1 MYKREVRQRVMTSD
15 NLLTPTVDP
24 SSQAPPHSWAPLLEP
39 PWSNKHSETPVRIKA
54 TGFGGETHILRGLE
68 SFTSDSP
75 SQSKCLIHSG
85 IQTQAF
91 PPSGRQRHRAVGYH
105 LGHLWHCWL
114 NNIIL
119 HITYYNIYLWECN
132 MFNGSCNTFQL
143 KKMSFKCALRSK
155 LFWRLSRGWWSLWQ
169 TFYSRDKIATG

>member
-1 MYKREVRQRVMTSD
+1 MTSD
-15 NLLTPTVDP
+15 NLLTPTVNP

-39 PWSNKHSETPVRIKA
+39 QWSNKHSETPVRIKA

-85 IQTQAF
+85 KQTQAF

-105 LGHLWHCWL
+105 RLTLTALVKKPGLPVTLLTQQH
-114 NNIIL
+114 N
-119 HITYYNIYLWECN
+119 ITYCNIYLWECN

-155 LFWRLSRGWWSLWQ
+155 LFWRLLRGWWSLWR